1 MSVRFTRRL
10 FVSLAGALTALTAF
24 GADAQQNLKGAG
36 AQVGIGTP
44 IGGDT
49 GTFVGPVIA
58 GSTTESAGYVSDLP
72 TTQKTESRPSQTI
85 DRTGYR
91 PSVKE

>member
-10 FVSLAGALTALTAF
+10 FVSLIGALTAFTAF
-24 GADAQQNLKGAG
+24 GANAQQNVKGT
-36 AQVGIGTP
+36 QVGIGTP

-85 DRTGYR
+85 DRTGYH